1 MESSGGETGLGAL
14 RVRGLCFYSS
24 GSRGGEREGRGEEG
38 DGERREREK
47 RVKTREKR
55 DRRQNGEA
63 EKEDKRKQRQR
74 QRGRN
79 SKTGRYGESET
90 GKASRL
96 VIILE

>member
-1 MESSGGETGLGAL
+1 MVGRLDWGRSESGVCVFTVVVA
-14 RVRGLCFYSS
+14 
-24 GSRGGEREGRGEEG
+24 GEERG
-38 DGERREREK
+38 KGGERREMERDERESEK

-55 DRRQNGEA
+55 DSRQNGEA

-79 SKTGRYGESET
+79 SKIGRYGESET
-90 GKASRL
+90 GKTSRL

>member
-1 MESSGGETGLGAL
+1 M
-14 RVRGLCFYSS
+14 
-24 GSRGGEREGRGEEG
+24 
-38 DGERREREK
+38 
-47 RVKTREKR
+47 KTREKR
-55 DRRQNGEA
+55 DSRQNGEV

-90 GKASRL
+90 GKTSRL